1 MLRMS
6 AFFGSMLALIALPA
20 QGEPLVRMSTSYYY
34 IDGGSALILTE
45 QINQLGP
52 QGPDGRRHPA
62 RTQWHVQWK
71 FRHNAR
77 GSECRMEEA
86 TVAVGIS
93 NTRPRWRGEN
103 TGPASLQKRWAR
115 LIQAVERAEQYHRQ
129 QATRAGDE
137 ILAAL
142 EALPPARNCQTLI
155 ESANRAANEIL
166 NKYQAV
172 SEEYDRRTDYGRR
185 DGATLI

>member
-1 MLRMS
+1 MLRKF
-6 AFFGSMLALIALPA
+6 AFLGSMLALAALPA
-20 QGEPLVRMSTSYYY
+20 LGEPLVRISTSYYY
-34 IDGGSALILTE
+34 IEGASALVLTE

-52 QGPDGRRHPA
+52 KGPDGRRHPA

-77 GSECRMEEA
+77 GNECRMDEA

-93 NTRPRWRGEN
+93 NTRPRWRGEK

-115 LIQAVERAEQYHRQ
+115 LTEAVERAEQHHRQ
-129 QATRAGDE
+129 QATRAGEE

-142 EALPPARNCQTLI
+142 QSLPPARNCQTLI
-155 ESANRAANEIL
+155 ESANHAANEIL
-166 NKYQAV
+166 YRYQSI
-172 SEEYDRRTDYGRR
+172 SEEYDRRTDYGRK